1 MSRVMNF
8 LLITCA
14 VLTTTLSPSYGSV
27 SGSPLECE
35 YWVAP
40 APVGSDQNPGSF
52 ARPWATMEHASEA
65 ARDDSCTIWFK
76 DGIYRGFNELERRF
90 ETPTTFRAVNDIRA
104 VLEADGPAIEMDGI
118 KNMHFSGFEIRH
130 SGPGADKTLLIMD
143 RRDDIYWSE
152 YISFTNNII
161 HDSYNNDLFKIHN
174 GVRHLTIRGN
184 IFYNQGDSEEH
195 IDANGITDIII
206 EDNIFFNDFAGSGRV
221 NSGTTKFY
229 ITIKDSNG
237 AEDDQ
242 VGSERIMVRRNI
254 FLNWEGGTEAFVNAG
269 NDGKPYYEA
278 KDVTFENNLFIGN
291 SQQLIDT
298 AFSVRGSMN
307 ITFTHNTVVGDL
319 PARAYALRSSLT
331 DENLKNRN
339 LLLANNIWSDP
350 TGTMGAGRERD
361 PDDNRFAT
369 GDPEDTI
376 NLVLHRNLYWNGP
389 RPIPERGLVAPLVA
403 DANPVVANPQLPAGP
418 QSLVLPRWNGSA
430 FASGNTTVR
439 QEFERL
445 VDAFGRIPPL
455 SPAAGQA
462 DPNYSPSV
470 DILGRP
476 RGASPD
482 LGAFQTDAAAVDL
495 TPRIYLPMLLQ

>member
-90 ETPTTFRAVNDIRA
+90 ETPTTFRAVNDFRA

-430 FASGNTTVR
+430 FASGNT
-439 QEFERL
+439 
-445 VDAFGRIPPL
+445 
-455 SPAAGQA
+455 
-462 DPNYSPSV
+462 
-470 DILGRP
+470 
-476 RGASPD
+476 
-482 LGAFQTDAAAVDL
+482 
-495 TPRIYLPMLLQ
+495 

>member
-1 MSRVMNF
+1 M
-8 LLITCA
+8 
-14 VLTTTLSPSYGSV
+14 
-27 SGSPLECE
+27 
-35 YWVAP
+35 
-40 APVGSDQNPGSF
+40 
-52 ARPWATMEHASEA
+52 
-65 ARDDSCTIWFK
+65 
-76 DGIYRGFNELERRF
+76 ERRF

-269 NDGKPYYEA
+269 NDGKP
-278 KDVTFENNLFIGN
+278 L
-291 SQQLIDT
+291 
-298 AFSVRGSMN
+298 
-307 ITFTHNTVVGDL
+307 
-319 PARAYALRSSLT
+319 
-331 DENLKNRN
+331 
-339 LLLANNIWSDP
+339 
-350 TGTMGAGRERD
+350 
-361 PDDNRFAT
+361 
-369 GDPEDTI
+369 
-376 NLVLHRNLYWNGP
+376 
-389 RPIPERGLVAPLVA
+389 
-403 DANPVVANPQLPAGP
+403 
-418 QSLVLPRWNGSA
+418 
-430 FASGNTTVR
+430 
-439 QEFERL
+439 
-445 VDAFGRIPPL
+445 
-455 SPAAGQA
+455 
-462 DPNYSPSV
+462 
-470 DILGRP
+470 
-476 RGASPD
+476 
-482 LGAFQTDAAAVDL
+482 
-495 TPRIYLPMLLQ
+495 